1 MSRLKA
7 VEICK
12 NLIQTISKMGDDPIY
27 ESQSSAYESSRAKK
41 NSLIRIKKNLIK
53 KYKIT
58 EKEILEHKLKIK
70 N

>member
-27 ESQSSAYESSRAKK
+27 ESQSSAYENSRAKK
-41 NSLIRIKKNLIK
+41 SSLIRIKKNVDGQNFG
-53 KYKIT
+53 
-58 EKEILEHKLKIK
+58 HR
-70 N
+70 